1 MREHS
6 HNDSAIQRRE
16 ERRNVNTDDKLALI
30 HKHLDAEGAGD
41 VETACSVYA
50 EGIEHDVVGF
60 PGAPCFGIDAA
71 KAFYEH
77 LTANIRTTGEK
88 PLHQYETSD
97 GTVILEAEMSADV
110 IGELL
115 GIPGKGRNITFRI
128 LHLFGFDDSSITR
141 EQVWLDTGSIV
152 AQLTAP
158 ERGTP

>member
-1 MREHS
+1 
-6 HNDSAIQRRE
+6 
-16 ERRNVNTDDKLALI
+16 VNTDEKLTLI

-50 EGIEHDVVGF
+50 VEIEHDVVGF

-71 KAFYEH
+71 RAFYEH

-88 PLHQYETSD
+88 PLHQYEASD
-97 GTVILEAEMSADV
+97 GTVILEAEMAADV
-110 IGELL
+110 IGEFL
-115 GIPGKGRNITFRI
+115 GIAGNGRNITFRI
-128 LHLFGFDDSSITR
+128 LHVFEFDDSSITR

-158 ERGTP
+158 EGNTP

>member
-1 MREHS
+1 M
-6 HNDSAIQRRE
+6 
-16 ERRNVNTDDKLALI
+16 NTDDKLALI

-50 EGIEHDVVGF
+50 DDIEHDTVGF

-97 GTVILEAEMSADV
+97 GTVILEAQMSADV

-115 GIPGKGRNITFRI
+115 DAAYRGR
-128 LHLFGFDDSSITR
+128 
-141 EQVWLDTGSIV
+141 
-152 AQLTAP
+152 QLTATP
-158 ERGTP
+158 VGHFIGMLNAFLIPVQRGTADALYQNRGFIADATKGALR